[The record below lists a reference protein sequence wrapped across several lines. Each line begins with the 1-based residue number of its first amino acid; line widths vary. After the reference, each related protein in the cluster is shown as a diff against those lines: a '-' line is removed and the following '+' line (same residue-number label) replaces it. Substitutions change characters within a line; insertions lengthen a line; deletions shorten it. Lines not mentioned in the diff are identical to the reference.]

1 MALQVMDRVRMQGTR
16 QPAACLA
23 AGHQDDFVI
32 VMAAGLHHRRVNA

>member
-23 AGHQDDFVI
+23 AGHQDDL